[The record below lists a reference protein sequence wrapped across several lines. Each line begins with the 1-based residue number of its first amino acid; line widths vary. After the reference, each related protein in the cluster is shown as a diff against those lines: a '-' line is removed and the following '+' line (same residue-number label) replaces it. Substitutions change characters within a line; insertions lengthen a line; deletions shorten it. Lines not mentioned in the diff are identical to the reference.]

1 MKKDLKT
8 IKRELQVLR
17 AKLADG
23 AFGVEIEHI
32 RPMNNFSAVLEG
44 GKEDSI
50 LSRDEFNK
58 AVENVMYVA
67 PANVPLKYGTF
78 VSAVGGFTAIT
89 IITPS
94 GEVLKGKHN
103 FGRNENYSK
112 IYGAFKAI
120 LKALKNNEF

>member
-23 AFGVEIEHI
+23 KFALEIEHV
-32 RPMNNFSAVLEG
+32 RPMNHFAAVLEDG
-44 GKEDSI
+44 AEDSV

-58 AVENVMYVA
+58 AVEEMAYKA
-67 PANVPLKYGTF
+67 PSHVPLKYGTF
-78 VSAVGGFTAIT
+78 VSAVGGFTAVTIT
-89 IITPS
+89 TPT
-94 GEVLKGKHN
+94 GEVLTGKHN
-103 FGRNENYSK
+103 FGRTENYSK

>member
-32 RPMNNFSAVLEG
+32 RPMNHFAAVFEDG
-44 GKEDSI
+44 TEDSV

-58 AVENVMYVA
+58 AVEEMAYKA
-67 PANVPLKYGTF
+67 PSHVPLKYGTF
-78 VSAVGGFTAIT
+78 VSAVGGFTAVT

-94 GEVLKGKHN
+94 GEVLTGKHN

-112 IYGAFKAI
+112 VYGAFKAI
-120 LKALKNNEF
+120 HKALKNNEF